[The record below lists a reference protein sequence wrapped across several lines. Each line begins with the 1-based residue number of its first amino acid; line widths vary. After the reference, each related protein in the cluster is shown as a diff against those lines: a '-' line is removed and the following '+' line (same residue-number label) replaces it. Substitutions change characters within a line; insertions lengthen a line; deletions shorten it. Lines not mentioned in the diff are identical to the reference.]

1 MRLTDEDLITLRLA
15 LELWNQ
21 QESEGG
27 TTSQDELDNAEKLWQ
42 KLTRESIRRRER
54 KGN

>member
-15 LELWNQ
+15 LEVWTE

-27 TTSQDELDNAEKLWQ
+27 TASQKELDEADKLWQ
-42 KLTRESIRRRER
+42 KLTREAIRRRE
-54 KGN
+54 KASA